1 MREQAAKLGIVV
13 DGENT
18 LDSDRHA
25 LKRILQDY
33 YRAFGEFPS
42 GDSTAI
48 VQALRG
54 DNKKQM
60 PFISPTGNLLDPWQT
75 PYQFSRGD
83 NTPVVEVRSAG
94 PDKALWSNDDIVFRV
109 EVPKR

>member
-1 MREQAAKLGIVV
+1 MVC
-13 DGENT
+13 GENR

-33 YRAFGEFPS
+33 YRALGEFPS

-48 VQALRG
+48 VQALKG

-94 PDKALWSNDDIVFRV
+94 PDKAFWSNDDVVSRV